1 MRPAGGKP
9 AVQTLQML
17 PRSPAPAAAIALM
30 QSLQFLVLIRGQFL
44 VNPVEHDR
52 PAFGETPP
60 KIPHA
65 SHLER
70 VGDLVNDPL
79 EGQTFQFGILL
90 LELGRDWGQPPR
102 PLLKKAIDLL
112 GFLDGEADLFPD
124 KLVVPPFAT
133 NRAGRP
139 LALARP
145 GRVGRHGGLG
155 LGSSRLPALA
165 RCWGLG
171 CGPSL
176 TAGGQRD
183 CQSEAEGRKH
193 PRAEV
198 QADLRDNHDKTYA
211 SQGVNVYGA
220 YRPLGP
226 GSLGQPGEPLNHLAD
241 DVIRG

>member
-17 PRSPAPAAAIALM
+17 PRSPAPPAAIALT

-44 VNPVEHDR
+44 VNPIEHDR

-79 EGQTFQFGILL
+79 EGQTFQFGFLL
-90 LELGRDWGQPPR
+90 LELGHDWGQPLR
-102 PLLKKAIDLL
+102 PFLKKAVDLL
-112 GFLDGEADLFPD
+112 GFLDGESDVFPD
-124 KLVVPPFAT
+124 ELVVPPFAT
-133 NRAGRP
+133 NRAGSP
-139 LALARP
+139 LALAGP
-145 GRVGRHGGLG
+145 GRVGRNSARG
-155 LGSSRLPALA
+155 LGSSRLPALV

-171 CGPSL
+171 GGPSL

-183 CQSEAEGRKH
+183 RQSEAEGRKH

-211 SQGVNVYGA
+211 SQGVNVYG
-220 YRPLGP
+220 
-226 GSLGQPGEPLNHLAD
+226 
-241 DVIRG
+241 V